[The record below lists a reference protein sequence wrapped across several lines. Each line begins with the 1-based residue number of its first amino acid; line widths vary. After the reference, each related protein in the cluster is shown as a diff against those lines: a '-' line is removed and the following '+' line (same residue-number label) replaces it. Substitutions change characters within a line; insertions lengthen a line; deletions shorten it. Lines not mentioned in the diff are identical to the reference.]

1 MIRLEVKHDLYD
13 LGRALRREEDG
24 KELRKDL
31 VRNFKEAVAPAV
43 NEAKASIRSMPSKGH
58 AGLALRPAVAGSVA
72 VQVKIGGRAVG
83 VKVRARGTKVRG
95 FTNAPRLLNSAKGW
109 RHPNIGAQDRKG
121 RPRRGQKEW
130 VAQIGKPDWF
140 DGPVRARRPEYR
152 RAAIKA
158 MDDMAERIARRH

>member
-1 MIRLEVKHDLYD
+1 MIGLDVRHDLAD
-13 LGRALRREEDG
+13 LARAMKAEEDG

-43 NEAKASIRSMPSKGH
+43 DGAKASIRSMPSMGH
-58 AGLALRPAVAGSVA
+58 AGLPLRSAVARSVA
-72 VQVKIGGRAVG
+72 VQVKMGGRAVG

-121 RPRRGQKEW
+121 KPRRGQREW
-130 VAQIGKPDWF
+130 VAQRGKPDWF
-140 DGPVRARRPEYR
+140 DGPVRHHRPEYR
-152 RAAIKA
+152 KAVIKA
-158 MDDMAERIARRH
+158 MDAMAVRIARRH